1 MEDLVQQ
8 YIDQCVR
15 IGLLTY
21 NKIRKYPIRPGNL
34 AVVIKIFSLY
44 TKQSFEINN
53 QNISLYSNYNVYLT
67 NTGLK
72 WFINQFKSYTFYFLR
87 STFPHVFA
95 NLKNIED
102 LETYSGLNNFKGL
115 VGENYK
121 AGTKNKAVLVRMYGI
136 NKIEYTFD
144 TLVEARKE
152 LLSLS
157 RYYPLEQ
164 FTLYYLF
171 KDKKG
176 VYYKQKAPLILESNR
191 RGMAINLP
199 HLKGKV

>member
-1 MEDLVQQ
+1 
-8 YIDQCVR
+8 
-15 IGLLTY
+15 
-21 NKIRKYPIRPGNL
+21 
-34 AVVIKIFSLY
+34 
-44 TKQSFEINN
+44 
-53 QNISLYSNYNVYLT
+53 
-67 NTGLK
+67 
-72 WFINQFKSYTFYFLR
+72 LR

-95 NLKNIED
+95 NLKDIKE
-102 LETYSGLNNFKGL
+102 LETYFGLNNFKGL

-121 AGTKNKAVLVRMYGI
+121 AGTKNKAILVRTFGV
-136 NKIEYTFD
+136 NKIEYEFD

-152 LLSLS
+152 VLSLS

-171 KDKKG
+171 KNKKG

-191 RGMAINLP
+191 RGVSINLP